1 MAEPVLLISSDP
13 FLGASL
19 EAVACG
25 RVRVASLDPP
35 RRPVPWPAEP
45 TATVVLD
52 VAAGQRDALHAWVRR
67 HHPGPLVVLL
77 KPGERRPPPP
87 PEPGR
92 VVVARPF
99 RLADLVELLEH
110 PQAPPAPGQEAPA
123 AERPTRPDRPTAG
136 TPLEV
141 RPPPAL
147 RGRRVADRAELA
159 LLVLLVVAAAWLAL
173 GLLGARQDL
182 LAAAGAVRFELA
194 RAEAAMAA
202 GRTDEAAAAVQ
213 AARRSLEVAAAVPD
227 RRELRVAARLPVL
240 SGGVADTRRLLAAG
254 YGLTGAGQ
262 RAVAVAAYLGSGR
275 GAPRGGDAL
284 DDATAQARRGVAEL
298 ERVRVELERVR
309 GGRLAPGVDQT
320 RRWALERLGQAET
333 RARDQLAALEARA
346 AALDQGG

>member
-1 MAEPVLLISSDP
+1 VAEPVLLISSDP

-123 AERPTRPDRPTAG
+123 ADL
-136 TPLEV
+136 LEV
-141 RPPPAL
+141 RPPPPAL
-147 RGRRVADRAELA
+147 RGRRVAARAELA

-182 LAAAGAVRFELA
+182 LAAAGAVRSELA

-213 AARRSLEVAAAVPD
+213 DARRSLEVAAAVPD

-254 YGLTGAGQ
+254 SGLTGAGQ

-275 GAPRGGDAL
+275 GAPRGRDAL
-284 DDATAQARRGVAEL
+284 DDATAQARRGAAEL

-309 GGRLAPGVDQT
+309 GGRFAPGVDQA

-346 AALDQGG
+346 ALDQGG